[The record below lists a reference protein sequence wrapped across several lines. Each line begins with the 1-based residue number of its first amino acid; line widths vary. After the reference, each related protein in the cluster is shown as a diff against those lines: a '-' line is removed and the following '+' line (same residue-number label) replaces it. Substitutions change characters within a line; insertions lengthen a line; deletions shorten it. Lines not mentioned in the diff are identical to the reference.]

1 MKQLQRDIQDLQD
14 WLSESS
20 VFFPPPQMGRSNSFM
35 RGSATEL
42 RLERAYDEAC
52 HRWLAD
58 LLARPPVLIGNV
70 IDKHCTVPRV
80 AISRLIRMLI
90 YLDSN
95 IMDAYKIV
103 LDMKLNAP
111 GAGDRADEW
120 LAKQRP

>member
-1 MKQLQRDIQDLQD
+1 
-14 WLSESS
+14 
-20 VFFPPPQMGRSNSFM
+20 
-35 RGSATEL
+35 
-42 RLERAYDEAC
+42 
-52 HRWLAD
+52 
-58 LLARPPVLIGNV
+58 
-70 IDKHCTVPRV
+70 
-80 AISRLIRMLI
+80 MLI